1 MTRFGFFVM
10 GSRDGSYADVLDQAA
25 RLEELRFDTVVLG
38 ERHFRHASLLY
49 PSAFSAGAAS
59 AARTERLRIGTAGR
73 VLSLDHPLHVAEDA
87 ATLDVL
93 SGGRLDFGAT
103 RASLDDQA
111 HRVFGAPIE
120 GATARFT
127 EALDIIRAAW
137 TRESFTYEGAHHAI
151 PEVSVFPRPVQ
162 QPHPPIYL
170 VAVSPERLEFA
181 AREGYSAYVGA
192 IRSIAELASTCES
205 YWSTLA
211 EAGHDRHGVELSV
224 NRFVYV
230 SADDERARS
239 EFERPFMKF
248 MAHRAPDLR
257 AALVA
262 KYGDEGELRFRRF
275 LDDFLIVGGP
285 DTVTSRLSE
294 MLRAVDTGYLLVT
307 LNFVTL
313 DHALC
318 KRSTEL
324 FAREVMPGLRQLD
337 PGASRVPVAG

>member
-10 GSRDGSYADVLDQAA
+10 GSRDGSYADVLDQVT
-25 RLEELRFDTVVLG
+25 RLESLGFDTVVLG
-38 ERHFRHASLLY
+38 ERHFRHANLLY
-49 PSAFSAGAAS
+49 PSAFSVGAAI

-103 RASLDDQA
+103 RASLDEEA
-111 HRVFGAPIE
+111 HRVFGAP
-120 GATARFT
+120 TAESTGRFT
-127 EALDIIRAAW
+127 EALEIIRAAW
-137 TRESFTYEGAHHAI
+137 TRETFSYDGAHYVI

-170 VAVSPERLEFA
+170 VAVSPERLAFA
-181 AREGYSAYVGA
+181 AQEGYSAYVGA
-192 IRSIAELASTCES
+192 IRSIGELTGTCES
-205 YWSTLA
+205 YWKALA
-211 EAGHDRHGVELSV
+211 EAGHDRDRVALSV

-230 SADDERARS
+230 SADDARARK
-239 EFERPFMKF
+239 EFEGAFMEF
-248 MAHRAPDLR
+248 MARRAPDLR

-262 KYGDEGELRFRRF
+262 KYGAEDELRFGRF

-285 DTVTSRLSE
+285 DTVATRLNEILTS
-294 MLRAVDTGYLLVT
+294 VDAGYLLVT

-313 DHALC
+313 DHSLC
-318 KRSTEL
+318 ERSTEL
-324 FAREVMPGLRQLD
+324 FAREVMPGLR
-337 PGASRVPVAG
+337 GIAAGESKVPVAG